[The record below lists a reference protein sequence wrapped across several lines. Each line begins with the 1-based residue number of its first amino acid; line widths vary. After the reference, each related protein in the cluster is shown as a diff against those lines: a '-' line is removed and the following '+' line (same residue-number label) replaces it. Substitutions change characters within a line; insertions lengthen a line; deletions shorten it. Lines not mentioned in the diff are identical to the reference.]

1 MKLMSRLV
9 LITVFA
15 LNFLFPNSLLA
26 QHYQIKEGRYPMSK
40 GTQPGFEI
48 TLPGVDEKVARE
60 EIKKWMNQFKGKTGT
75 KKGEIYSDN
84 AIIPEISDHP
94 VDIYAVV
101 KKTKDGSVVYVFFDL
116 GGSFLNPNDHKD
128 KFNVVKRMLDKLGKN
143 LVKADLE
150 AKIKATEREIK
161 NTEKDL
167 NTLKKQQERL
177 ENKIKDCEQTI
188 KESKEALKENAK
200 QQEETEKMLQ
210 QKRQQL
216 KELQEKLK
224 NIK

>member
-1 MKLMSRLV
+1 MMRKVSGIAV
-9 LITVFA
+9 
-15 LNFLFPNSLLA
+15 FLFILFITNNLSA
-26 QHYQIKEGRYPMSK
+26 QQYQIKEGTYSMSK

-48 TLPGVDEKVARE
+48 VLPGVDEKVARE

-116 GGSFLNPNDHKD
+116 GGAFLNPNDHKD
-128 KFNVVKRMLDKLGKN
+128 KFNIAKRMLDKLGKN
-143 LVKADLE
+143 LVRADLE
-150 AKIKATEREIK
+150 AKIKEVEKDIK
-161 NTEKDL
+161 NAEKEL
-167 NTLKKQQERL
+167 NALKKQQEKL
-177 ENKIKDCEQTI
+177 ENKIKECEKTI
-188 KESKEALKENAK
+188 KESKEELKETTK
-200 QQEETEKMLQ
+200 QQEEVTKQLQ
-210 QKRQQL
+210 RKQQHL

>member
-1 MKLMSRLV
+1 MRKWVLLV
-9 LITVFA
+9 VG
-15 LNFLFPNSLLA
+15 LFFIFSTNALLA
-26 QHYQIKEGRYPMSK
+26 QQYQIKEGRYSMSK

-48 TLPGVDEKVARE
+48 TLLGVDEKVTKD

-75 KKGEIYSDN
+75 RKGEIYSDN
-84 AIIPEISDHP
+84 ATIPEISDHP
-94 VDIYAVV
+94 VDIYAIV

-116 GGSFLNPNDHKD
+116 GGAFLNSNDHKD
-128 KFNVVKRMLDKLGKN
+128 KFNVAKRMLDKLGKD

-150 AKIKATEREIK
+150 AKIKAMEKDIK

-167 NTLKKQQERL
+167 NTLKKQQEKL
-177 ENKIKDCEQTI
+177 ENRIKDCEQTI

-200 QQEETEKMLQ
+200 QQEETTKKLLQ
-210 QKRQQL
+210 QQQQL